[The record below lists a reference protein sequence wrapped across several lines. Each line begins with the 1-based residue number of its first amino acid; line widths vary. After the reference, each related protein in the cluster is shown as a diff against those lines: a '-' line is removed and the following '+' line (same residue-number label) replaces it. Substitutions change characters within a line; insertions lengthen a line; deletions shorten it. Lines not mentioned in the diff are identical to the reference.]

1 LAKKSSQKKKGGK
14 GAMTKKAT
22 TSLAKVTGNIRSSM
36 PTKLPIEE
44 VRKQLLSYASEI
56 EKYLGNV
63 NAQVDNFK
71 FSVEMGDKGLTI
83 DAAFKATIS
92 T

>member
-1 LAKKSSQKKKGGK
+1 LAKKTSQKKKGQK
-14 GAMTKKAT
+14 ESIAKNAK
-22 TSLAKVTGNIRSSM
+22 TSLAKVAGNVRSGL
-36 PTKLPIEE
+36 PTKLPIDE

-56 EKYLGNV
+56 ENYLGS
-63 NAQVDNFK
+63 VDAKIENFK
-71 FSVEMGDKGLTI
+71 FSVEKGNKSLTI

>member
-1 LAKKSSQKKKGGK
+1 MAKKSSQKKGRKGSIAK
-14 GAMTKKAT
+14 NAK
-22 TSLAKVTGNIRSSM
+22 TSLAKIPGNVRERI
-36 PTKLPIEE
+36 PTKLPTEE
-44 VRKQLLSYASEI
+44 IRKQLLSYASEI

-63 NAQVDNFK
+63 DAKVENFK
-71 FSVEMGDKGLTI
+71 FSVEVNDKALMI